1 MIYVVKVLK
10 GIRGTSKS
18 IEEYLCAIRHDRYQ
32 TGNTVTHSTSP
43 YLADAFKFDT
53 LAAAEM
59 AAVFVGGKV
68 IEEPL

>member
-10 GIRGTSKS
+10 HIKGTLKHS
-18 IEEYLCAIRHDRYQ
+18 EEYLCAIQYDRYQ
-32 TGNTVTHSTSP
+32 TGDAVTPLISP
-43 YLADAFKFDT
+43 YLSDAFRFDT